1 MKRILDIFLSC
12 LLVLLCA
19 PLLVFIAI
27 VLRLENKGPVFFKQ
41 VRMGQKFRPF
51 NRYKFRTFVYDNSL
65 EMKLP
70 DSEKQDF
77 YSFTRFGRILRQFKL
92 DELPQLFNV
101 LKGEMSLVGPRPEL
115 PYYVDKFRDEYQ
127 EILSVRPGLMDLN
140 FLTYSDG
147 LFPAGT
153 YTNKSTIS
161 EARYIGETL
170 PEKIRL
176 AKLYL
181 EHKSLLFDATV
192 IGQTFFNLLGF
203 RSLLLKMRPSHG
215 IGGVEF
221 CSDSMARNFIL
232 KHRRM
237 LVVIF
242 DLCLIALA
250 NYIAFWLRFD
260 GQIPNDTFK
269 LFTDMLPWLIVI
281 RGLAFMLFSLNE
293 GLWRYVSIWD
303 VKKIVAGV
311 IAGTIVFYGVT
322 SWMLAV
328 TGYPRSIFII
338 DSIVLIGFLVGMRIA
353 VRLFRERK
361 VLNRMKRV
369 LIIGAGDAGA
379 KIVRE
384 MQADPSCTY
393 SPIGFVDNNQN
404 KIGKRIHGV
413 KVLGTRNDLK
423 AILST
428 VTPEEVLV
436 ALPAA
441 SPTIIREITTALE
454 PFKLPIK
461 TLPKLDDILDGKVA
475 INQIRPL
482 AIEDLLQRPSVGL
495 TPEPVSR
502 LVKGKRVLVTG
513 AGGSIGSELC
523 RQIVGFNPK
532 SLILYERHEN
542 SLYAIGSELADNGQG
557 RHVYSVL
564 GDITDTDRLHWT
576 MSEYCPDIIFHAAAH
591 KHVPL
596 MELNPGEAFKNNVLG
611 TQLVAEAAVRYEV
624 EQFVLISTDKAV
636 NPSSVMGAT
645 KRGAELVIQAMAKQN
660 HTRFLTVRFGNV
672 LGSNGS
678 VVPRFQRQIKAGGPV
693 TVTHP
698 EVRRYFMSIPE
709 AVGLVL
715 QAATLGEQGAIYLLE
730 MGEQIK
736 LVDLAKNLIRLSG
749 HLPDEVPIQFVGLRP
764 GEKLQ
769 EELVGFGE
777 EARPSSFEKILK
789 INPEISLDTS
799 FLQKVK
805 EVVKNTSFSSP
816 QLLFTQIQQLIPT
829 FISPEPM
836 YLHSLSNGH
845 HTQTEIVSNRPK
857 KILLVDDDRKVR
869 DAMCSLLEAQ
879 GYACEGADHGG
890 VALEWLETQHADLV
904 ITDNKMPVLG
914 GSEFLERLKRKNQS
928 CKPHVMVLSG
938 NLEDEDKEN
947 ALKAGACAVFDKPGK
962 FSEILPV
969 IDRILND
976 NALLRTSIEIKPIPI
991 ESP

>member
-1 MKRILDIFLSC
+1 MKRFFDISC
-12 LLVLLCA
+12 ACFLVLLFS
-19 PLLVFIAI
+19 PLLILIAI
-27 VLRLENKGPVFFKQ
+27 LIKLESSGSVFFKQ
-41 VRMGQKFRPF
+41 VRVGQAFRPF
-51 NRYKFRTFVYDNSL
+51 HQYKFRTFVYDNSL
-65 EMKLP
+65 EISSP
-70 DSEKQDF
+70 DSEKPDF
-77 YSFTRFGRILRQFKL
+77 YSFTRIGQMLRQLKL

-115 PYYVDKFRDEYQ
+115 PYYVNKFRDEYQ
-127 EILSVRPGLMDLN
+127 EILKVRPGLMDLTS
-140 FLTYSDG
+140 LTYPGGFFDKEK
-147 LFPAGT
+147 
-153 YTNKSTIS
+153 NKTSTSETEYIS
-161 EARYIGETL
+161 ESL

-181 EHKSLLFDATV
+181 EHNSFLFDVTV
-192 IGQTFFNLLGF
+192 IGQTFLNLFGL
-203 RSLLLKMRPSHG
+203 RSLLLKMRPSHSSVA
-215 IGGVEF
+215 IEIAP
-221 CSDSMARNFIL
+221 DSSVRNFL
-232 KHRRM
+232 LRHRRI

-242 DLCLIALA
+242 DLFLIAMA
-250 NYIAFWLRFD
+250 NYVAFWLRFD
-260 GQIPNDTFK
+260 GQIPHDTFK
-269 LFTDMLPWLIVI
+269 IFTDMLPWLVVI
-281 RGLAFMLFSLNE
+281 RGLSFVLFSLNE

-311 IAGTIVFYGVT
+311 IAGTIVFYGTTAWV
-322 SWMLAV
+322 LGI

-393 SPIGFVDNNQN
+393 SPIGFIDDDQN
-404 KIGKRIHGV
+404 KMGKRIHGV
-413 KVLGTRNDLK
+413 KVLGTRDALK
-423 AILST
+423 AILDI
-428 VTPEEVLV
+428 VIPEEVLV

-482 AIEDLLQRPSVGL
+482 VIEDLLQRPSVGL
-495 TPEPVSR
+495 SLEPVSR
-502 LVKGKRVLVTG
+502 LIKGKRVLVTG

-523 RQIVGFNPK
+523 RQIIGFNPD
-532 SLILYERHEN
+532 SLVLYERHEN
-542 SLYAIGSELADNGQG
+542 SLYAIGSELADNGQDH
-557 RHVYSVL
+557 RVYSIL
-564 GDITDTDRLHWT
+564 GDITDTHRLDWT
-576 MSEYCPDIIFHAAAH
+576 MSEYFPDIIFHAAAH

-645 KRGAELVIQAMAKQN
+645 KRGAELVVQAMAKQN

-777 EARPSSFEKILK
+777 EAQPSSFEKILK

-805 EVVKNTSFSSP
+805 EVVKNNSFSSP
-816 QLLFTQIQQLIPT
+816 QLLLTQMQQLIPT
-829 FISPEPM
+829 FISLETQ
-836 YLHSLSNGH
+836 YLQGPSNGH
-845 HTQTEIVSNRPK
+845 HAQTEIVPSRPK
-857 KILLVDDDRKVR
+857 RILLVDDDPKVR
-869 DAMCSLLEAQ
+869 DAMRTLLEAR
-879 GYACEGADHGG
+879 GYTCEDAEHGG

-914 GSEFLERLKRKNQS
+914 GFEFLECLKQKNKS
-928 CKPHVMVLSG
+928 SLPPVMVLSG
-938 NLEDEDKEN
+938 NLGNEDKEN
-947 ALKAGACAVFDKPGK
+947 ALKAGACAVFDKPGQ
-962 FSEILPV
+962 FNEILPV
-969 IDRILND
+969 IDRILKD
-976 NALLRTSIEIKPIPI
+976 A
-991 ESP
+991 